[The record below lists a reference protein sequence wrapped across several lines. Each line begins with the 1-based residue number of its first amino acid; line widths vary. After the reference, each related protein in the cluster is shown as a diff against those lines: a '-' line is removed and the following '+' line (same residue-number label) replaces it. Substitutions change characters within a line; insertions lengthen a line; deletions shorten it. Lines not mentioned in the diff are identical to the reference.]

1 MKICA
6 SLLLCFLLFFAG
18 APKTINSLQSPQQ
31 NPIDSL
37 IALMTME
44 EKVGQMTQLNLD
56 VVCEGEIY
64 KLLEPHHIDSAKL
77 YQAITQYHVGS
88 ILNCGGHSYP
98 REQWLTLVGTIQRF
112 ATTKSRLKIPI
123 LYGIDAIH
131 GANYVNGS
139 TLFPQPLAQAATFD
153 PELSRQAAEVTAYET
168 RAVGIPWNFSP
179 VLDVARHPA
188 WSRFFETYGE
198 DPLVCSRFGEAV
210 IKGYQGNFPIDSK
223 HVAACMKHFLGYSA
237 MRSGKD
243 RTPASISEIQL
254 REIYIPPFKAAIE
267 AGALTV
273 MINSGEINGVA
284 VHASYDIL
292 TKLLREELQF
302 KGLAVTD
309 WEDIIKLHKNHRVAS
324 SLKEAVYMSVQAG
337 IDMCMVPNDY
347 DFTKL
352 LIELVKEGRISEE
365 RLDISVRRILEV
377 KMKLN
382 LFKNNKMPKLKD
394 YPQFGSKESA
404 ELSRSIAES
413 SITLLEN
420 KNNILPLSE
429 NTNVFLTGP
438 SANSMVLLNGSWTR
452 TWQGTD
458 EKFDDTLCNTIKEA
472 IAKLSKGKF
481 SFAEGCKLSEGTWD
495 VTAIE
500 KAKLADVIVVCLGE
514 LPSTEKPGDIDD
526 LNLPDVQR
534 EYVKALSKL
543 GKKMVFVLVENR
555 PRLIPDI
562 ANLADAILLAYHPG
576 NYGGD
581 ALARILFGDVNPSG
595 KLPFTYPKYNQSLL
609 WYDHKYTETLDTQFG
624 NNAFQ
629 PQWEFGHGLSYSS
642 IVYENIQVSNDTM
655 SQNPISISV
664 TVRNTSNREAKES
677 VLLFIS
683 DRYASITPAVKKL
696 KDFQKVIL
704 PANSSKTVSF
714 SINQEQLK
722 FCNSNGKWIIEPG
735 DMDVMIGQLSSSF
748 YLKN

>member
-18 APKTINSLQSPQQ
+18 APKPINRLRSPQQ

-56 VVCEGEIY
+56 VVCEGDIY
-64 KLLEPHHIDSAKL
+64 KLVEPHHIDSAKL
-77 YQAITQYHVGS
+77 YQAIAQYHVGS

-198 DPLVCSRFGEAV
+198 DPLVCTRFGEAV
-210 IKGYQGNFPIDSK
+210 IKGYQGNSPIDSK

-237 MRSGKD
+237 MRTGKD
-243 RTPASISEIQL
+243 RTPATISEIQL
-254 REIYIPPFKAAIE
+254 RELYIPPFKAAID

-284 VHASYDIL
+284 VHTSYDIL
-292 TKLLREELQF
+292 TNLLRDELQF

-324 SLKEAVYMSVQAG
+324 SLKEAVYISVQAG

-352 LIELVKEGRISEE
+352 LIELVKEGRISES
-365 RLDISVRRILEV
+365 RLDVSVRRILEV

-394 YPQFGSKESA
+394 YPQFGSKEHA
-404 ELSRSIAES
+404 DLSRNIAES

-420 KNNILPLSE
+420 KNNILPLNE
-429 NTNVFLTGP
+429 NANVFVTGP

-472 IAKLSKGKF
+472 IAKRSKGKF

-495 VTAIE
+495 AAAIE

-534 EYVKALSKL
+534 DYVKALSKL
-543 GKKMVFVLVENR
+543 GKKMVFILVENR
-555 PRLIPDI
+555 PRLISDI
-562 ANLADAILLAYHPG
+562 VNLSDAVLMAYQPG

-581 ALARILFGDVNPSG
+581 AIANILFGDVNPSG
-595 KLPFTYPKYNQSLL
+595 KLPFTYPKFNQSLL
-609 WYDHKYTETLDTQFG
+609 WYDHKYTETLDPQFG
-624 NNAFQ
+624 NNGFQ

-642 IVYENIQVSNDTM
+642 IVYENMQISNDTM
-655 SQNPISISV
+655 SQNPSSISL
-664 TVRNTSNREAKES
+664 TVRNTSTREAKES

-683 DRYASITPAVKKL
+683 DRYASITPSVKKL
-696 KDFQKVIL
+696 KDFQKVTL

-714 SINQEQLK
+714 SINREQLK
-722 FCNSNGKWIIEPG
+722 FCNSNGKWILEAG
-735 DMDVMIGQLSSSF
+735 DMDVMIGKLTSSF

>member
-1 MKICA
+1 
-6 SLLLCFLLFFAG
+6 
-18 APKTINSLQSPQQ
+18 
-31 NPIDSL
+31 
-37 IALMTME
+37 
-44 EKVGQMTQLNLD
+44 
-56 VVCEGEIY
+56 
-64 KLLEPHHIDSAKL
+64 
-77 YQAITQYHVGS
+77 
-88 ILNCGGHSYP
+88 
-98 REQWLTLVGTIQRF
+98 
-112 ATTKSRLKIPI
+112 
-123 LYGIDAIH
+123 
-131 GANYVNGS
+131 
-139 TLFPQPLAQAATFD
+139 
-153 PELSRQAAEVTAYET
+153 
-168 RAVGIPWNFSP
+168 
-179 VLDVARHPA
+179 
-188 WSRFFETYGE
+188 
-198 DPLVCSRFGEAV
+198 
-210 IKGYQGNFPIDSK
+210 
-223 HVAACMKHFLGYSA
+223 
-237 MRSGKD
+237 
-243 RTPASISEIQL
+243 
-254 REIYIPPFKAAIE
+254 
-267 AGALTV
+267 
-273 MINSGEINGVA
+273 
-284 VHASYDIL
+284 
-292 TKLLREELQF
+292 
-302 KGLAVTD
+302 
-309 WEDIIKLHKNHRVAS
+309 VAS
-324 SLKEAVYMSVQAG
+324 SLKEAVYMAVQAG

-352 LIELVKEGRISEE
+352 LIELVKEGRISES
-365 RLDISVRRILEV
+365 RLDVSVRRILEV

-382 LFKNNKMPKLKD
+382 LFKNNNMPKLKD

-404 ELSRSIAES
+404 ELSQSIAES

-420 KNNILPLSE
+420 KNNILPLNE
-429 NTNVFLTGP
+429 NTNVFVTGP

-458 EKFDDTLCNTIKEA
+458 EKLDDTLCNTIEEA
-472 IAKLSKGKF
+472 IAKRSKGKF
-481 SFAEGCKLSEGTWD
+481 SFAEGCKLSEGTWEAL
-495 VTAIE
+495 AIE
-500 KAKLADVIVVCLGE
+500 KAKLADVVVVCLGE

-642 IVYENIQVSNDTM
+642 IVYENMQISNDTM
-655 SQNPISISV
+655 SQNPISISL
-664 TVRNTSNREAKES
+664 TVRNTSSREAKES

-683 DRYASITPAVKKL
+683 DRFASITPSVKKL
-696 KDFQKVIL
+696 KDFQKVTL
-704 PANSSKTVSF
+704 PPNSSKTVSF

-735 DMDVMIGQLSSSF
+735 DMDVMIGKLTSSF